1 MPSWN
6 QSSLAVNNTV
16 AGESSKI
23 GGMKHVPTYHACILV
38 VSCQIS
44 DFSVS
49 HDIADRNLLD
59 NAVYYF
65 IKLNS
70 IHFILF
76 LMKNED
82 KGSVIFTIFALM
94 LKN

>member
-1 MPSWN
+1 M
-6 QSSLAVNNTV
+6 AVNNTM
-16 AGESSKI
+16 AGEPQYARMV
-23 GGMKHVPTYHACILV
+23 GWAMFHAPKEWCLP
-38 VSCQIS
+38 CQIS
-44 DFSVS
+44 DLSVS

-82 KGSVIFTIFALM
+82 KGSVIFTIFVLM

>member
-1 MPSWN
+1 M
-6 QSSLAVNNTV
+6 
-16 AGESSKI
+16 AGEAPFF
-23 GGMKHVPTYHACILV
+23 GGMKHGPTYHACILGF
-38 VSCQIS
+38 SCQIS
-44 DFSVS
+44 DLSVS

-82 KGSVIFTIFALM
+82 KGSVIFTIFVLM